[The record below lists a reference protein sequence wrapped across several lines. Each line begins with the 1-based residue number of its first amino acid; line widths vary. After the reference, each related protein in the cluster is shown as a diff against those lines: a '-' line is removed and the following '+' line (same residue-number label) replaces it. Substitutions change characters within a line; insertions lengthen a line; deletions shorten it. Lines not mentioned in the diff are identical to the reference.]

1 MKTSF
6 SARPVQLPPNCRR
19 AAHSWQNPD
28 YDQVLPQR
36 PTGQPPAF
44 FTDGGRRHIVHQVWD
59 WIDDRTYMFPSISLK
74 RRTPAGNTTTTCHW
88 PAVRPPTLARE
99 HLNSVI
105 PSLPFTPP
113 CGVAF

>member
-6 SARPVQLPPNCRR
+6 SARPVQLPPNWRR

-28 YDQVLPQR
+28 YDQALPQR

-59 WIDDRTYMFPSISLK
+59 WIDDRTYIFHL
-74 RRTPAGNTTTTCHW
+74 TT
-88 PAVRPPTLARE
+88 VRE
-99 HLNSVI
+99 MN
-105 PSLPFTPP
+105 F
-113 CGVAF
+113 